1 MYIYLILLF
10 LYIYMKGWG
19 AFCLETKSTR
29 GAFRLARFIG
39 EKECVA
45 KILIINLR
53 ITIVEIRKGGDKT
66 QKLD

>member
-1 MYIYLILLF
+1 MYSV
-10 LYIYMKGWG
+10 GWG
-19 AFCLETKSTR
+19 AFRLETKSTR

-39 EKECVA
+39 EKNVWP
-45 KILIINLR
+45 KYLILNLR